1 MAPIVKEAENP
12 VVTASPAVPA
22 ASVPKTA
29 QEATPARPQ
38 PVALE
43 VPVTVNGARTVEGS
57 DKREPFS
64 ESTKTVLVFAHG
76 AVIRLASAV
85 APGQLLFISNEKT
98 KKEVVC
104 QVVKSKSYRTVTGYV
119 ELEFTEPASGF
130 WGMRFPTDRVAP
142 AASTPAAAP
151 APPRPAAAIPPA
163 VHVAPKVNV
172 PPPAH
177 VAAKPVLQAPAPV
190 KPLVVAPA
198 VVPVA
203 VAKTEPP
210 KPVAHVE
217 AHAEVKVTP
226 QAPKPAAAAPV
237 EPVAPQHP
245 VVAKP
250 VLPPA
255 LPTVSAEVTPAVA
268 ESPAAI
274 EAKPAVPEI
283 AKIETVAPMPNPLTE
298 ELKQQTARLQEQLG
312 ALLFTDAP
320 AAKNTSPA
328 PAVPPQIEKVS
339 ADAALKVLE
348 LVQADVK
355 PVPPVLPV
363 LVTKPV
369 PFAPKSVPDSMAVEE
384 VRIPSWLAP
393 LARDTEAG
401 ATEAG
406 AKPETG
412 AKLEGA
418 AIPESFTFSVATR
431 DESVSPLAEETSSMP
446 QPVMFGGQL
455 PGNLS
460 SVGGEASTSGSK
472 KGLFLGLAAAG
483 ILLLGGGA
491 WYANQPG
498 NALSNLFASNPAS
511 SRVEQNSVAVPSAAA
526 PKAAASTP
534 ANAAGAAEK
543 SSSQP
548 AVGKPVTPAPA
559 AMLPANSA
567 PVSTPK
573 ETSTAVHTTPPVE
586 QPKKSVLG
594 DVRLA
599 APNVN
604 RSAGSAEGNEAAPS
618 IDANQGSAG
627 EPLVNLSGGHSKEP
641 AAPLPIGGDVK
652 PAQLLKSVPPIYPA
666 AARTQRISGNVQVD
680 ALIDASGNV
689 STMKVISG
697 PVLLHEAAMTALK
710 QWKYEPAKLDGN
722 PAAMH
727 LTVTIQ
733 FRLQ

>member
-12 VVTASPAVPA
+12 VVTGAPAIPA

-29 QEATPARPQ
+29 QEATPTRPQ

-130 WGMRFPTDRVAP
+130 WGMRFPTERVAP
-142 AASTPAAAP
+142 AASTPAVAPAAP
-151 APPRPAAAIPPA
+151 RPTASIPPA
-163 VHVAPKVNV
+163 VHVAPKVIAT
-172 PPPAH
+172 PPAP
-177 VAAKPVLQAPAPV
+177 VAAKPVPQAPAAV
-190 KPLVVAPA
+190 KPLVIAPP

-203 VAKTEPP
+203 VAKPELS
-210 KPVAHVE
+210 KPGAHVE
-217 AHAEVKVTP
+217 AHAEVKATP
-226 QAPKPAAAAPV
+226 QVPKPVAAAPV
-237 EPVAPQHP
+237 ELAAPQHP

-268 ESPAAI
+268 ESPALI

-283 AKIETVAPMPNPLTE
+283 AKIETIAPTPNPLTE

-320 AAKNTSPA
+320 AAKDSSPA
-328 PAVPPQIEKVS
+328 PAIVSQAEKVS

-348 LVQADVK
+348 LLQADVK
-355 PVPPVLPV
+355 PVPPVVPV
-363 LVTKPV
+363 RGTKP
-369 PFAPKSVPDSMAVEE
+369 APLARKSVPVPMAVEE
-384 VRIPSWLAP
+384 VRVPSWLAP

-401 ATEAG
+401 AAEAE
-406 AKPETG
+406 AKPE
-412 AKLEGA
+412 AP
-418 AIPESFTFSVATR
+418 AISESFTFSVAAR

-446 QPVMFGGQL
+446 QSVVFGGQL
-455 PGNLS
+455 LGGS
-460 SVGGEASTSGSK
+460 TAVGAEASTSGSK
-472 KGLFLGLAAAG
+472 KGLLLGLAAAG
-483 ILLLGGGA
+483 ILLIGSGA

-498 NALSNLFASNPAS
+498 NALSNFSASNPTS
-511 SRVEQNSVAVPSAAA
+511 SRAEQNSVAVPSEVA
-526 PKAAASTP
+526 PRTVAPTAAS
-534 ANAAGAAEK
+534 AAGTAEK

-548 AVGKPVTPAPA
+548 AVGKPVTPTPVAI
-559 AMLPANSA
+559 LPANPA

-573 ETSTAVHTTPPVE
+573 ETSTAARNTPPVE
-586 QPKKSVLG
+586 QPKKPVLG
-594 DVRLA
+594 DVHLA

-604 RSAGSAEGNEAAPS
+604 RSGGSAEGSEAAPS
-618 IDANQGSAG
+618 IDANQGSSG
-627 EPLVNLSGGHSKEP
+627 EQLVNLAGGHSKEP
-641 AAPLPIGGDVK
+641 VAPLPIGGDVK

-666 AARTQRISGNVQVD
+666 AARTQRISGNVQID
-680 ALIDASGNV
+680 ALIDASGKV

-697 PVLLHEAAMTALK
+697 PALLHEAAMTALK

-722 PAAMH
+722 PTPMH
-727 LTVTIQ
+727 LTVTVQ